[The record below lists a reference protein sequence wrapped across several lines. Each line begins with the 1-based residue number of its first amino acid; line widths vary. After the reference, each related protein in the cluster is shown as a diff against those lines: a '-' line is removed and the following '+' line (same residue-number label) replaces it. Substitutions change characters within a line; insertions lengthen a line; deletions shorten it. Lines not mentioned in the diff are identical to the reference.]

1 MKNSYLT
8 GYMPLLA
15 ILLFSLSLAI
25 YAQTLVVD
33 LLKKANLYT
42 GMLDFFTK
50 TEMNLVVIGGLMVV
64 FTMIF
69 ATLKLLANTA
79 NELALLFFSKDTEGE
94 LLKKAR
100 FGAVIFFIGGLI
112 SLISFSSAAGIIIIF
127 LVTAMAYIVYF
138 VYKISPHI
146 TTPQMIGIIV
156 FEALFWIFFGLLLAL
171 ILMKL
176 YNGILASLP
185 L

>member
-1 MKNSYLT
+1 MKNTYLT

-15 ILLFSLSLAI
+15 ILLFSLSLAM
-25 YAQTLVVD
+25 YGQALVVD
-33 LLKKANLYT
+33 VLQKANLYS

-50 TEMNLVVIGGLMVV
+50 TEMNLVVIGGLMLV

-94 LLKKAR
+94 LIKKTR
-100 FGAVIFFIGGLI
+100 FGAVIFFIGGLV
-112 SLISFSSAAGIIIIF
+112 SLISFSSAIGILIIF

-138 VYKISPHI
+138 VYKLSTHI
-146 TTPQMIGIIV
+146 TTPQMIGVIV

-171 ILMKL
+171 IVMKL

>member
-1 MKNSYLT
+1 MKNTYLT

-15 ILLFSLSLAI
+15 ILLFSLSLAM
-25 YAQTLVVD
+25 YGQALVVEV
-33 LLKKANLYT
+33 LQKANLYS

-50 TEMNLVVIGGLMVV
+50 TEMNLVVIGGLMII
-64 FTMIF
+64 FTMSF

-94 LLKKAR
+94 LLKKTR
-100 FGAVIFFIGGLI
+100 FGAVIFFIGGLV
-112 SLISFSSAAGIIIIF
+112 SLISFSSAAGILIIF

-138 VYKISPHI
+138 VYRLSPHI

-156 FEALFWIFFGLLLAL
+156 FEALFWMFFGLLHVL
-171 ILMKL
+171 IIMKL
-176 YNGILASLP
+176 YNGILASMP